1 MPATTRPIRRS
12 RTRERRLPFYAPVRA
27 WTLAEWALVPLRIF
41 LGVTFT
47 FAGLQKLANP
57 NFFRALSPISIQAQ
71 LIASSHTSPIKFI
84 LTHLIPYAK
93 PIGIVIS
100 LSELAIGI
108 GVLLGL
114 WTRIAAIGGAIL
126 SLSLFLTVS
135 FHAAPYFTGAD
146 IVFFFAWLPIIVA
159 GGGSRLS
166 LDAWIARRVARQEG
180 VAPPDLVSIPFATV
194 QTICGN
200 YRKGACSARKGLA
213 CDAAVCPVL
222 LGERA
227 PLVTRVAIDSVDRR
241 TVVVGG
247 SIAAGVGVAALLL
260 GGAAVETGKLINGA
274 PKPKNASANLGGGGV
289 AGTPTTTAPAGTGT
303 TPGTLLGA
311 AKEVPNGHA
320 GTFTIPSTGDP
331 GIVVNVQGTFFAY
344 DAICPHAGCAVGYAP
359 SNNLLVC
366 PCHGSEFQVSTGA
379 LIAGPSPH
387 GLTKLKIVE
396 GANGNL
402 YLQ

>member
-1 MPATTRPIRRS
+1 M
-12 RTRERRLPFYAPVRA
+12 RA

-71 LIASSHTSPIKFI
+71 LIASSHTSPLRLL

-114 WTRIAAIGGAIL
+114 WTRIAAVGGAIL

-135 FHAAPYFTGAD
+135 FHASPYFTGAD
-146 IVFFFAWLPIIVA
+146 IVFFFAWLPFIVA

-166 LDAWIARRVARQEG
+166 LDAWIARRVAKQEG
-180 VAPPDLVSIPFATV
+180 VAPPELVSIPFATV
-194 QTICGN
+194 QTICGKYHN
-200 YRKGACSARKGLA
+200 GACAARHGLA

-222 LGERA
+222 LGARA
-227 PLVTRVAIDSVDRR
+227 PIVTRVAIDSVDRR
-241 TVVVGG
+241 TLVVGG

-260 GGAAVETGKLINGA
+260 GGAAADTGKMINNA
-274 PKPKNASANLGGGGV
+274 PKPKSASTQLGSGG
-289 AGTPTTTAPAGTGT
+289 ASDSSTTTVPAGTGS

-311 AKEVPNGHA
+311 AKDVPNGHA
-320 GTFTIPSTGDP
+320 GTFTIPSSGDP
-331 GIVVNVQGTFFAY
+331 GIVINAQGTFFAY
-344 DAICPHAGCAVGYAP
+344 DAVCPHAGCTVGYAP
-359 SNNLLVC
+359 SNNMLVC

-379 LIAGPSPH
+379 VIEGPAPH
-387 GLTKLKIVE
+387 GLAALKVIE

>member
-1 MPATTRPIRRS
+1 
-12 RTRERRLPFYAPVRA
+12 
-27 WTLAEWALVPLRIF
+27 
-41 LGVTFT
+41 TFS

-71 LIASSHTSPIKFI
+71 LIGASHNSPIRLI
-84 LTHLIPYAK
+84 LTHLIPFAR

-100 LSELAIGI
+100 FSELAIGL

-135 FHAAPYFTGAD
+135 FHASPYFTGAD
-146 IVFFFAWLPIIVA
+146 IVFFFAWLPFIVA

-166 LDAWIARRVARQEG
+166 LDAWIARRVATKAG
-180 VAPPDLVSIPFATV
+180 VALPDVVSIPFATV

-200 YRKGACSARKGLA
+200 YHDGACAARQGLA

-227 PLVTRVAIDSVDRR
+227 PIATRVVIDSLDRR
-241 TVVVGG
+241 ALVLGGTV
-247 SIAAGVGVAALLL
+247 AAGVGVAALLL
-260 GGAAVETGKLINGA
+260 GGAAADTGKMINDA
-274 PKPKNASANLGGGGV
+274 PKPKSASKNLGGGG
-289 AGTPTTTAPAGTGT
+289 GPDSTTTTAPAGTGT
-303 TPGTLLGA
+303 APGTLLGS
-311 AKEVPNGHA
+311 AKDVPNGHA
-320 GTFTIPSTGDP
+320 GTFTIPTSGDP
-331 GIVVNVQGTFFAY
+331 GIVVNTQGTFFAY
-344 DAICPHAGCAVGYAP
+344 DAVCPHAGCTVGYAP
-359 SNNLLVC
+359 TNNLLVC
-366 PCHGSEFQVSTGA
+366 PCHGSEFQVTTGA
-379 LIAGPSPH
+379 VLNGPSPH
-387 GLTKLKIVE
+387 GLTKLKVIE